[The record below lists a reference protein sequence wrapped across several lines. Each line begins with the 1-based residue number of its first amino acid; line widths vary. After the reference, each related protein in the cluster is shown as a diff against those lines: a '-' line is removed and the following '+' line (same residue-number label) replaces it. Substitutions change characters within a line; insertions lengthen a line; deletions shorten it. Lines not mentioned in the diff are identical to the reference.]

1 MVIFPVR
8 VVLPVVVKLPTPVV
22 KFPSIVTV
30 PALAA
35 KIFKLL
41 AAKELFV
48 IASPVLTT
56 FPDEVTVTTFVGDIV
71 SPVVRPD
78 PLIKSGKVVV
88 VIPLANALGST
99 SKLIKPFG

>member
-1 MVIFPVR
+1 MVIFPVS

-41 AAKELFV
+41 ATKELFV

-56 FPDEVTVTTFVGDIV
+56 FPDEVTVTTLFVVV
-71 SPVVRPD
+71 SPVVN
-78 PLIKSGKVVV
+78 PLIKLGKVVV

-99 SKLIKPFG
+99 SRLIKLPG

>member
-1 MVIFPVR
+1 MVTLPVS

-30 PALAA
+30 LAA
-35 KIFKLL
+35 RIFKFL
-41 AAKELFV
+41 ATKELFV

-56 FPDEVTVTTFVGDIV
+56 FPDEVTVRTFVGDIV

-78 PLIKSGKVVV
+78 PLIRSGKVVV

-99 SKLIKPFG
+99 SRLIKLFG